1 MELNFLPLENK
12 NLIFESVFFRSMFRF
27 FIQAFFALFTVLSAA
42 KAQDTLFFRD
52 GTFSVARVDD
62 IRFNKISFIQ
72 YAESGDSVRRT
83 EKASR
88 LDSISFKNGLIFR
101 KGLSEDY
108 SDLPVQWKPFA
119 SYWDGRR
126 FGEKKTDFTK
136 SFMASSYLSGLLV
149 LGLPYTLYRSARNP
163 KLQELPTKEAYRF
176 RDDKDFAKGY
186 RNGVKRT
193 HFNAT
198 LPMYSAG
205 LITTLL
211 VLAFIL
217 PH

>member
-1 MELNFLPLENK
+1 
-12 NLIFESVFFRSMFRF
+12 MFRY
-27 FIQAFFALFTVLSAA
+27 ALLVFVLTGLMVPNL

-52 GTFSVARVDD
+52 GSYSVGRVDA
-62 IRFNKISFIQ
+62 IRFRKISFMQ
-72 YAESGDSVRRT
+72 FSESGDSVRRS
-83 EKASR
+83 EKSSR
-88 LDSISFKNGLIFR
+88 LDSVYFRNGNIFR

-108 SDLPVQWKPFA
+108 SQLPADWKRFA

-126 FGEKKTDFTK
+126 FGEKKTDFTR
-136 SFMASSYLSGLLV
+136 SFMATSYLSGLVV
-149 LGLPYTLYRSARNP
+149 LGLPYTVYRSARNP

-176 RDDKDFAKGY
+176 RDDQDFAKGY

-211 VLAFIL
+211 VLALIM